1 MSGHVWESLGWALL
15 HSLWQG
21 AVVAVLLAMA
31 LAAVGKNAARA
42 RYGFACAAMLT
53 MLALPA
59 VTAWHHAA
67 TSQGPVAESHVAP
80 RARHAVAQARPVVR
94 AESPAVVEDGAWM
107 EQARTRVA
115 ENLPWL
121 VLAWV
126 LGVAVGS
133 ARLATGWLRVQRL
146 ARQAVPAPEEWQAR
160 LDALSRRMGLR
171 RAVRLLQSAS
181 LDVPAAV
188 GWLSPVVLL
197 PVTTLTGLPAKQ
209 LEMVLAH
216 ELAHIRRHDF
226 AVNLAQVLVE
236 TLLFYHPAIW
246 WMTRVVRVERENCC
260 DDIAVASG
268 GNSVSYARA
277 LTALES
283 LRVLPMSEP
292 TPALSALGGSL
303 PQRVRRLIASP
314 KARCSSRWV
323 AGASVLTLVSSLAVA
338 APLTSLVLGQAPVP
352 PTPPSSTPL
361 PSATRANPETA
372 DAARGFSVA
381 PPPTPLAQGL
391 GSRPTPP
398 RAPRRPV
405 AAVTAPPAAP
415 LPTPPVPPLPALPAF
430 AAQGNP
436 LPTPQPMVQASPHP
450 TPHPQPHPGR
460 DSDDDGD
467 EDSDEDDRTEVGKSE
482 LTVDQLIELKI
493 AGVTP
498 ERVNEMKSM
507 GYTPTVSALV
517 DMGHAGITAEYA
529 RDMNTRFG
537 RKLDTDDLV
546 AMHHL
551 GVTPEF
557 IAALKSQGF
566 SVSDPDEVQQARAVG
581 VDEAYIRGLKS
592 AGYSG
597 LSLEDLVQLRAV
609 GVDPAY
615 IGDMSKLGLSQMD
628 ADTLVQMRSVGI
640 TPAWLT
646 AMRKAGFQTKDTDE
660 LVQLRV
666 LNITPEFVRELKDAG
681 MKDLSVDELVQ
692 LRNGGVDAEFI
703 RKLRGPK

>member
-1 MSGHVWESLGWALL
+1 MSGHLWESLGWALL

-21 AVVAVLLAMA
+21 VAVAVLLVMA
-31 LAAVGKNAARA
+31 LAAVGRNAARA

-53 MLALPA
+53 MLALPV

-67 TSQGPVAESHVAP
+67 TSPTTPVALSPVAP
-80 RARHAVAQARPVVR
+80 RVHHPVTKAQPVVQ
-94 AESPAVVEDGAWM
+94 AQPDAVVEDGAWV
-107 EQARTRVA
+107 EQARTRVT

-133 ARLATGWLRVQRL
+133 ARLATSWLRVQRL
-146 ARQAVPAPEEWQAR
+146 ARNAVPAPEEWQAR
-160 LDALSRRMGLR
+160 LDALSRRLGLR

-197 PVTTLTGLPAKQ
+197 PVSTLTGLPAKQ

-260 DDIAVASG
+260 DDIAVASS

-283 LRVLPMSEP
+283 LRVLPMEEP

-303 PQRVRRLIASP
+303 PQRVRRLIAAP

-352 PTPPSSTPL
+352 PTPPSLLPL
-361 PSATRANPETA
+361 PSATRANIENA
-372 DAARGFSVA
+372 DSAHGFSVA
-381 PPPTPLAQGL
+381 PAPTPLAKGL
-391 GSRPTPP
+391 SSHATPP
-398 RAPRRPV
+398 RAPRHPV
-405 AAVTAPPAAP
+405 AAVAAPPAPP
-415 LPTPPVPPLPALPAF
+415 LPTPPVPPLPAMPAF

-436 LPTPQPMVQASPHP
+436 LPTPHPMASPHP
-450 TPHPQPHPGR
+450 TPNPRPHPMPGHE
-460 DSDDDGD
+460 DGD
-467 EDSDEDDRTEVGKSE
+467 DEDGDEDDRTEVGKSD
-482 LTVDQLIELKI
+482 LTVDQLIELKV

-507 GYTPTVSALV
+507 GYAPTVSALV
-517 DMGHAGITAEYA
+517 EMGHAGITAEYA

-546 AMHHL
+546 AMRHL

-557 IAALKSQGF
+557 IAALKAQGF

-581 VDEAYIRGLKS
+581 VDEAYVRGLKS
-592 AGYSG
+592 AGFSG
-597 LSLEDLVQLRAV
+597 LSLEDLVQMRAV

-615 IGDMSKLGLSQMD
+615 IGDMSKLGLSKMD
-628 ADTLVQMRSVGI
+628 ADTLIQMRSVGI

-646 AMRKAGFQTKDTDE
+646 AMRKAGFQTQDTDE

-681 MKDLSVDELVQ
+681 MKDLSVDEMVQ

-703 RKLRGPK
+703 RKLRGQK